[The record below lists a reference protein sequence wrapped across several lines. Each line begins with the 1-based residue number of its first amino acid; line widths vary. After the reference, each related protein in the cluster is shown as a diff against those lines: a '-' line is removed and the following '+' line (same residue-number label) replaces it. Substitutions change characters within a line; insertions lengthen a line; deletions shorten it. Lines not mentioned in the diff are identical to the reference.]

1 MQTGNGTIV
10 IEGLGELTAEQ
21 AREKLL
27 RARMDAEKSE
37 KSKAREERDRQRRLD
52 RLVAIR
58 DGVTDEK
65 LNPKGHHNPQVRP
78 ETLRQTT
85 EGETINGA
93 PAKGWAVTIGCETCG
108 AEREINTQDAFQ
120 VRFCEEH
127 KAEAAKAKARERRAN
142 KKSAKVAAELAELSD
157 EQVAEELA
165 KLTAQAA

>member
-1 MQTGNGTIV
+1 MNAGNGTIV

-27 RARMDAEKSE
+27 AARLDAEKSE
-37 KSKAREERDRQRRLD
+37 KAKAREQRQLEERIAKLTA
-52 RLVAIR
+52 LR
-58 DGVTDEK
+58 DGVVDAK
-65 LNPKGHHNPQVRP
+65 LNPKGHHNPQIVP
-78 ETLRQTT
+78 ETLRATA

-93 PAKGWAVTIGCETCG
+93 PAKGWAVTITCEVCG
-108 AEREINTQDAFQ
+108 VEREINTQDAFQ

-127 KAEAAKAKARERRAN
+127 KAEASKAKAKERRAA
-142 KKSAKVAAELAELSD
+142 KKTAKVAAELAELTD